1 MWFLVQPLRTLPI
14 NRLSLQ
20 LFLIKN
26 LTLLVMKKLS
36 LFFATS
42 LLASCLLAQQPTF
55 PMGNMQRGP
64 STVGKIS
71 GALLDSLTQTPL
83 EFATVVLTDIKG
95 KELDGVITDE
105 KGAFRFQ
112 EVKTG
117 AYQLQVSYIGYSSKT
132 ITPVTTTLEKP
143 DLEIG
148 KIFLLGEG
156 IRLDEVEVVGQA
168 AVVENKID
176 KLVYNA
182 EKDITIGGD
191 AGDVLRRVPLLSVDL
206 DGNVTLRGSSNIQI
220 LINGKPSTLFSSN
233 VADALKSIPA
243 EQIKNV
249 EVVTTPTAKYDGE
262 GTAGIINIITKKKSV
277 EGFTGSTNLSI
288 GTRQNNANLNL
299 NLTRG
304 RFSLNGGLGAWFSW
318 PRDGS
323 FEFIRR
329 DDINNVVL
337 LEQRGASTN
346 ATFGPNGNI
355 GASYDIN
362 AYNSISTSVSLRGF
376 GNTRDNT
383 ISVFPL
389 GQTAYDRINDSES
402 FRGGFDWSTDYRK
415 TFKQPEREFSM
426 AVQVSANKN
435 YQDDIILEEDA
446 NGLILRDALNANDGD
461 NVETTLQLDY
471 VHPFTPSI
479 KLETGAKGV
488 MRKIDSDFSFF
499 DNLADAFDPN
509 QTDVF
514 HYDQDVYAGYASF
527 NLKLGKNYGLVAGA
541 RYEHTRIA
549 GNFEIDGNP
558 FENDY
563 ENVLPSIIFSR
574 TLKNFQSIK
583 ASYTRRIQ
591 RPSLRYVNPFTD
603 VNDSRSVSTGNPY
616 LLPELTDQ
624 FELTYSGFV
633 KGIVLNTSVFYR
645 TTTDIIEGFTVL
657 DPNTNVSTTTFQNI
671 GKNNSIGLNFFFS
684 ATIKKFWT
692 LRGNFNVYTYDAES
706 TTPGLTLSNSALLY
720 GGNINSTFAF
730 KKGWRVEMFGF
741 FRANEQSLQGS
752 NTSFSMFNMGV
763 MKEFGKKLSV
773 GVRVVEPL
781 FRDKE
786 FINELQGDGFYQRT
800 VSTIAFRSYGISV
813 NYRFGKLDFKEPAP
827 RRRGVRNDDLK
838 SEGENNF

>member
-1 MWFLVQPLRTLPI
+1 
-14 NRLSLQ
+14 
-20 LFLIKN
+20 
-26 LTLLVMKKLS
+26 MKKH
-36 LFFATS
+36 LFTLVFAFSAAT
-42 LLASCLLAQQPTF
+42 LFAQPGSF
-55 PMGNMQRGP
+55 PMGGAGNMQRGP

-71 GALLDSLTQTPL
+71 GILLDSMTQAPL
-83 EFATVVLTDIKG
+83 EFATVVLTDARG
-95 KELDGVITDE
+95 KDLDGVITDE

-117 AYQLQVSYIGYSSKT
+117 TYKLQVSFIGYEAKT
-132 ITPVTTTLEKP
+132 LNAVTTTLEKP
-143 DLEIG
+143 DLDLG
-148 KIFLLGEG
+148 QLYLLGEG
-156 IRLDEVEVVGQA
+156 VNLNEIEVVGQA
-168 AVVENKID
+168 AAVENKID

-233 VADALKSIPA
+233 IADALKSIPA

-249 EVVTTPTAKYDGE
+249 EVITTPTAKYDGE

-277 EGFTGSTNLSI
+277 EGFTGSTNVSI

-318 PRDGS
+318 PRDGR

-329 DDINNVVL
+329 DDINNIVL

-346 ATFGPNGNI
+346 AVYGPNGNI

-362 AYNSISTSVSLRGF
+362 AYNSLSTSVSLRGF
-376 GNTRDNT
+376 GNTRDNN
-383 ISVFPL
+383 ISVFPFE
-389 GQTAYDRINDSES
+389 QTAYNRINDTKS

-415 TFKQPEREFSM
+415 TYKKPERELSM
-426 AVQVSANKN
+426 ALQLSANKN
-435 YQDDIILEEDA
+435 YQDDAILEEDA
-446 NGLILRDALNANDGD
+446 NFLVLKDVLNENDGN

-471 VHPFTPSI
+471 VHPFTPSV

-488 MRKIDSDFSFF
+488 MRKIDSDFSYF

-514 HYDQDVYAGYASF
+514 HYNQDVYAGYASF
-527 NLKLGKNYGLVAGA
+527 NVKLGKNYGLVAGA
-541 RYEHTRIA
+541 RYEHTTIA

-558 FENDY
+558 FTNDY
-563 ENVLPSIIFSR
+563 DNILPSVIFSR
-574 TLKNFQSIK
+574 TFKNFQSVK
-583 ASYTRRIQ
+583 ASFTRRIQ

-603 VNDSRSVSTGNPY
+603 VNDSRSVSRGNPY
-616 LLPELTDQ
+616 LSPELTDQ
-624 FELTYSGFV
+624 FEIMYSGFV
-633 KGIVLNTSVFYR
+633 KGVVLNGSIYYK
-645 TTTDIIEGFTVL
+645 TTTDIIEGYTVL

-706 TTPGLTLSNSALLY
+706 TTPGLTLSNSAVLY

-730 KKGWRVEMFGF
+730 KKGWRVELFGF
-741 FRANEQSLQGS
+741 YRANEQSLQGN
-752 NTSFSMFNMGV
+752 NTSFSIFNVGV
-763 MKEFGKKLSV
+763 MKEFNKKLSL
-773 GVRVVEPL
+773 GIRIVEP
-781 FRDKE
+781 FHENKE
-786 FINELQGDGFYQRT
+786 FINELQGEGFYQRS
-800 VSTIAFRSYGISV
+800 VSTIAFRSFGISV
-813 NYRFGKLDFKEPAP
+813 NYRFGKLDFKEPAQ

>member
-1 MWFLVQPLRTLPI
+1 
-14 NRLSLQ
+14 
-20 LFLIKN
+20 
-26 LTLLVMKKLS
+26 MKKLI
-36 LFFATS
+36 LFFAFS
-42 LLASCLLAQQPTF
+42 LLVSLVFAQQPPF

-71 GALLDSLTQTPL
+71 GVLLDSLTQAPL
-83 EFATVVLTDIKG
+83 DFATVVLSDAKG

-105 KGAFRFQ
+105 KGVFRFQ

-117 AYQLQVSYIGYSSKT
+117 TYKLQVSFLGYSSKT
-132 ITPVTTTLEKP
+132 VNQVTTTLEKP
-143 DLEIG
+143 DLDLG
-148 KIFLLGEG
+148 KLFLVSEG
-156 IRLDEVEVVGQA
+156 IKLEEVEVVGQSA
-168 AVVENKID
+168 AVENKID

-262 GTAGIINIITKKKSV
+262 GSAGIINIITKKKSV

-318 PRDGS
+318 PREGT
-323 FEFIRR
+323 FEFLRR
-329 DDINNVVL
+329 DDLNNIVL
-337 LEQRGASTN
+337 LEQSGVSTN
-346 ATFGPNGNI
+346 ATYGPNGNI

-362 AYNSISTSVSLRGF
+362 AYNSLSTSVSLRGF

-383 ISVFPL
+383 VRVMPFEATI
-389 GQTAYDRINDSES
+389 YDRINDSES

-435 YQDDIILEEDA
+435 YQDDVIREVDVNSLV
-446 NGLILRDALNANDGD
+446 LRDALNENDG
-461 NVETTLQLDY
+461 NNIETTLQLDY

-488 MRKIDSDFSFF
+488 MRKIDSDFSYF

-541 RYEHTRIA
+541 RYERTHIS

-603 VNDSRSVSTGNPY
+603 VNDSRSISTGNPA

-633 KGIVLNTSVFYR
+633 KGIMLNTSVFYR

-671 GKNNSIGLNFFFS
+671 GKNNSIGLNVFFS

-692 LRGNFNVYTYDAES
+692 LRGNFNVFTYDAES

-730 KKGWRVEMFGF
+730 KKGWKVELFGF
-741 FRANEQSLQGS
+741 FRANEQTLQGT

-763 MKEFGKKLSV
+763 MKDFGKKLSV

-781 FRDKE
+781 YRDKE
-786 FINELQGDGFYQRT
+786 FINELQGNGFYQRT
-800 VSTIAFRSYGISV
+800 VSAIAFRSYGISV
-813 NYRFGKLDFKEPAP
+813 NYRFGKLDFKEPAQ
-827 RRRGVRNDDLK
+827 RRRGVKNDDLK

>member
-1 MWFLVQPLRTLPI
+1 
-14 NRLSLQ
+14 
-20 LFLIKN
+20 
-26 LTLLVMKKLS
+26 MKKQSLS
-36 LFFATS
+36 LFFT
-42 LLASCLLAQQPTF
+42 LLTALVFAQVPSF
-55 PMGNMQRGP
+55 PGGGMQRGP

-71 GALLDSLTQTPL
+71 GVLLDSLTKAPL
-83 EFATVVLTDIKG
+83 EFSTVVLTDATG

-105 KGAFRFQ
+105 KGEFRFQ
-112 EVKTG
+112 NIKTG
-117 AYQLQVSYIGYSSKT
+117 SYKLQVSFLGYEGKT
-132 ITPVTTTLEKP
+132 IDNVVTTLEKP
-143 DLEIG
+143 DLDLG
-148 KIFLLGEG
+148 NLFLLGEG
-156 IRLDEVEVVGQA
+156 VNLDEVEVVGQA

-277 EGFTGSTNLSI
+277 EGFTGSTNVSI

-318 PRDGS
+318 PREGTFS
-323 FEFIRR
+323 FIRR
-329 DDINNVVL
+329 DDINNIVI
-337 LEQRGASTN
+337 LEQYGNSTN
-346 ATFGPNGNI
+346 ATYGPNGNI

-362 AYNSISTSVSLRGF
+362 AYNSLSTSVSLRGF

-383 ISVFPL
+383 ISVLPL
-389 GQTAYDRINDSES
+389 DQTPYDRINDSKS
-402 FRGGFDWSTDYRK
+402 FRGGFDWSTDYRR
-415 TFKQPEREFSM
+415 TFKQPERELSL
-426 AVQVSANKN
+426 AIQLSANKN
-435 YQDDIILEEDA
+435 YQDDVIQERLENND
-446 NGLILRDALNANDGD
+446 LLRDVLNENDGN

-488 MRKIDSDFSFF
+488 LRDIDSDFSNYDRLTQSF
-499 DNLADAFDPN
+499 NLS
-509 QTDVF
+509 QTDIF
-514 HYDQDVYAGYASF
+514 HYNQDVYAGYASM
-527 NLKLGKNYGLVAGA
+527 NVKLGKNYGLVAGA

-549 GNFEIDGNP
+549 GSFEIDGNP

-563 ENVLPSIIFSR
+563 SNVLPSVILSR
-574 TLKNFQSIK
+574 NLKNFQSLK

-603 VNDSRSVSTGNPY
+603 VSDSRSISSGNPY

-624 FELTYSGFV
+624 YELTYSGFV
-633 KGIVLNTSVFYR
+633 KGVVLNTSVFYR
-645 TTTDIIEGFTVL
+645 QTTDIIEGFTVL
-657 DPNTNVSTTTFQNI
+657 NPETNVSSTTFQNI

-692 LRGNFNVYTYDAES
+692 LRGNFNVYTYNAES
-706 TTPGLTLSNSALLY
+706 TTPGLTLSNDAILY
-720 GGNINSTFAF
+720 GGNINSTFSF
-730 KKGWRVEMFGF
+730 KKGWRVELFGF
-741 FRANEQSLQGS
+741 YRANEQSLQGN
-752 NTSFSMFNMGV
+752 NTSFSMFNLGV
-763 MKEFGKKLSV
+763 MKEFNKKLSI
-773 GVRVVEPL
+773 GLRVVEPL
-781 FRDKE
+781 YRDKE
-786 FINELQGDGFYQRT
+786 FVNELQGQGFYQRT

-813 NYRFGKLDFKEPAP
+813 NYRFGKLDFKEPQQ

>member
-1 MWFLVQPLRTLPI
+1 M
-14 NRLSLQ
+14 
-20 LFLIKN
+20 KKH
-26 LTLLVMKKLS
+26 TLL
-36 LFFATS
+36 FAFS
-42 LLASCLLAQQPTF
+42 LLASFAFAQSPTF

-71 GALLDSLTQTPL
+71 GVLLDSLTRAPL
-83 EFATVVLTDIKG
+83 EFATVVLSDSKG

-105 KGAFRFQ
+105 KGEFRFQ

-117 AYQLQVSYIGYSSKT
+117 AYQLQVSFLGYLSKT

-143 DLEIG
+143 DLDLG
-148 KIFLLGEG
+148 KLFMLGEG
-156 IRLDEVEVVGQA
+156 VNLDEVEVVGQSA
-168 AVVENKID
+168 TVENKID

-277 EGFTGSTNLSI
+277 EGFTGSTNVSI

-318 PRDGS
+318 PREGT

-329 DDINNVVL
+329 EDISGIVL
-337 LEQRGASTN
+337 LEQRGASSN
-346 ATFGPNGNI
+346 ATYGPNGNI

-383 ISVFPL
+383 ISVFPNGL
-389 GQTAYDRINDSES
+389 TAYDRINDSKS

-426 AVQVSANKN
+426 AVQLSANKN
-435 YQDDIILEEDA
+435 YQDDVILEEDI
-446 NGLILRDALNANDGD
+446 NNLILRDALNANDG
-461 NVETTLQLDY
+461 NNIETTLQLDY

-488 MRKIDSDFSFF
+488 MRKIDSDFSYF
-499 DNLADAFDPN
+499 DNLSDAFDPN
-509 QTDVF
+509 RTDVF

-541 RYEHTRIA
+541 RYEYTRIA

-574 TLKNFQSIK
+574 TLKNFQAIK

-603 VNDSRSVSTGNPY
+603 VNDRFSVTTGNPE

-633 KGIVLNTSVFYR
+633 KGVVINTSVFYR
-645 TTTDIIEGFTVL
+645 LTTDIIEGFTLL
-657 DPNTNVSTTTFQNI
+657 DTITEVSTTAFQNI
-671 GKNNSIGLNFFFS
+671 GKNNSIGLNVFLS

-692 LRGNFNVYTYDAES
+692 LRANFNVYTYDAES
-706 TTPGLTLSNSALLY
+706 TTPGLTLSNNAILY

-730 KKGWRVEMFGF
+730 KKGWKVELFGF

-763 MKEFGKKLSV
+763 MKDFGKKLSV

-786 FINELQGDGFYQRT
+786 FINELQGDGFSQRT

-813 NYRFGKLDFKEPAP
+813 NYRFGKLDFKEPAQ
-827 RRRGVRNDDLK
+827 RRRGVKNDDLK

>member
-1 MWFLVQPLRTLPI
+1 
-14 NRLSLQ
+14 
-20 LFLIKN
+20 
-26 LTLLVMKKLS
+26 MKKQSLS
-36 LFFATS
+36 LFFT
-42 LLASCLLAQQPTF
+42 LLTALVFAQVPSF
-55 PMGNMQRGP
+55 PGGGMQRGP

-71 GALLDSLTQTPL
+71 GVLLDSLTKAPL
-83 EFATVVLTDIKG
+83 EFSTVVLTDATG

-105 KGAFRFQ
+105 KGEFRFQ
-112 EVKTG
+112 NIKTG
-117 AYQLQVSYIGYSSKT
+117 SYKLQVSFLGYEGKA
-132 ITPVTTTLEKP
+132 IDNVVTTLEKP
-143 DLEIG
+143 DLDLG
-148 KIFLLGEG
+148 NLFLLGEG
-156 IRLDEVEVVGQA
+156 VNLDEVEVVGQA

-277 EGFTGSTNLSI
+277 EGFTGSTNVSI

-318 PRDGS
+318 PREGTFS
-323 FEFIRR
+323 FIRR
-329 DDINNVVL
+329 DDINNVVI
-337 LEQRGASTN
+337 LEQYGNSTN
-346 ATFGPNGNI
+346 ATYGPNGNI

-362 AYNSISTSVSLRGF
+362 AYNSLSTSVSLRGF

-383 ISVFPL
+383 ISVLPL
-389 GQTAYDRINDSES
+389 DQTPYDRINDSKS
-402 FRGGFDWSTDYRK
+402 FRGGFDWSTDYRR
-415 TFKQPEREFSM
+415 TFKQPERELSL
-426 AVQVSANKN
+426 AIQLSANKN
-435 YQDDIILEEDA
+435 YQDDVIQERLENND
-446 NGLILRDALNANDGD
+446 LLRDVLNENDGN

-488 MRKIDSDFSFF
+488 LRDIDSDFSNYDRLTQSF
-499 DNLADAFDPN
+499 NLS
-509 QTDVF
+509 QTDIF
-514 HYDQDVYAGYASF
+514 HYNQDVYAGYASM
-527 NLKLGKNYGLVAGA
+527 NVKLGKNYGLVAGA

-549 GNFEIDGNP
+549 GSFEIDGNP

-563 ENVLPSIIFSR
+563 SNVLPSVILSR
-574 TLKNFQSIK
+574 NLKNFQSLK

-603 VNDSRSVSTGNPY
+603 VSDSRSISSGNPY

-624 FELTYSGFV
+624 YELTYSGFV
-633 KGIVLNTSVFYR
+633 KGVVLNTSVFYR
-645 TTTDIIEGFTVL
+645 QTTDIIEGFTVL
-657 DPNTNVSTTTFQNI
+657 NPETNVSSTTFQNI

-692 LRGNFNVYTYDAES
+692 LRGNFNVYTYNAES
-706 TTPGLTLSNSALLY
+706 TTPGLTLSNDAILY
-720 GGNINSTFAF
+720 GGNINSTFSF
-730 KKGWRVEMFGF
+730 KKGWRVELFGF
-741 FRANEQSLQGS
+741 YRANEQSLQGN
-752 NTSFSMFNMGV
+752 NTSFSMFNLGV
-763 MKEFGKKLSV
+763 MKEFNKKLSI
-773 GVRVVEPL
+773 GLRVVEPL
-781 FRDKE
+781 YRDKE
-786 FINELQGDGFYQRT
+786 FVNELQGQGFYQRT

-813 NYRFGKLDFKEPAP
+813 NYRFGKLDFKEPQQ